1 VIIDASLLEVADMEI
16 WSAPWDKNGS
26 RAGAT
31 KYHISITRVKDRV
44 SLSFT
49 PSGGEKDDGLSI
61 PLDIATSIAHAILA
75 AGSEDFKPSWSVDET
90 SRPATQN

>member
-1 VIIDASLLEVADMEI
+1 MEI
-16 WSAPWDKNGS
+16 SCAPWDKNVS

-31 KYHISITRVKDRV
+31 KYHISITRVRDRV

-49 PSGGEKDDGLSI
+49 PSAGEKDDGLSI

-75 AGSEDFKPSWSVDET
+75 AGREDFKATWSVDET
-90 SRPATQN
+90 SRAATQN